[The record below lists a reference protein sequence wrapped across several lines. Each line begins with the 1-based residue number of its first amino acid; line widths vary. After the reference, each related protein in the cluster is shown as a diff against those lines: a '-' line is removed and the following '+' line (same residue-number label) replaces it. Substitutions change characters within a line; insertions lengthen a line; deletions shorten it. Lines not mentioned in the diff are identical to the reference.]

1 MDIEGAFRTIS
12 SREVYRNPWIA
23 VREDEVELPDGTPG
37 IYGVVD
43 RPDFALVIPREADGG
58 LWMVEQYRYAIG
70 RRSWEFPQGTWP
82 PGGERGSI
90 DELARAE
97 LREETGIRADELR
110 HLGHLATAYGFCSQ
124 GYDVWLATGLQQGE
138 AEREA
143 TEQDMIQRLVPAAEF
158 EERIRTGEIFDSHT
172 IAAYGL
178 LNLLSV

>member
-1 MDIEGAFRTIS
+1 MRTLS
-12 SREVYRNPWIA
+12 TREVYRNPWIT
-23 VREDEVELPDGTPG
+23 VREDEVELPDGTSG

-43 RPDFALVIPREADGG
+43 RPDFALVIPREPDGS
-58 LWMVEQYRYAIG
+58 LWLVEQYRYTIG

-82 PGGERGSI
+82 PGKARGPI

-110 HLGHLATAYGFCSQ
+110 HLGHLYTAYGFCSQ
-124 GYDVWLATGLQQGE
+124 GYDVWLATGLSQGE

-143 TEQDMIQRLVPAAEF
+143 TEQDMVERLFTAEEF
-158 EERIRTGEIFDSHT
+158 EDGIRSGEIFDSHS

-178 LNLLSV
+178 LTLLSV